1 MHSSSSSRDA
11 QSFIDRNSSSTSL
24 ATGKAS
30 AAPPKLSTREND
42 LELKDIRPSDANGG
56 TTHPNPSI
64 PVEEDIMQLARLGE
78 IGTIQ
83 KLFEKGKYDAKYKD
97 EEGITP
103 LHWAAINNQY
113 ALCKFLLDSG
123 AEVDAKGGESVATA
137 AMWAAQRCH
146 YYIVNLLLQHGAD
159 PLLTDIQGYNIL
171 HLAAIDGNAFLLVLL
186 LHQEIPVDVTDPQG
200 HTGLMWAAYKGF
212 PACVDLFLRWGAN
225 VNAVDEGGLSPLHW
239 ALVKGSPACVQKI
252 IEYGSDRF
260 AKTRDG
266 KTPAVVA
273 DEMKT
278 TNVWHRALNEC
289 GYDREGNLRALPF
302 GLTNFI
308 RTKQFTSK
316 FFFFWPFFVILLSI
330 FTLSNMV
337 IYVAVPTTI
346 VIVLGMQWI
355 AQQVANLG
363 PPEYRVLQR
372 TPFLAGVFAG
382 SLFWVGVR
390 WLVKVLP
397 NTYSSHPIL
406 NFFFAIFVCLTA
418 YFYGIS
424 MLEDPGYVPK
434 LGSRNQQRNTIT
446 DLFELWK
453 FDEDNFCVYCMIRKP
468 LRSKHCRRCKRCVSK
483 HDHHCPWID
492 NCVGAN
498 NLRHFLL
505 YIFSMEI
512 GIIIFIQLVLAHID
526 SIPAPSNAECN
537 ILSSFLCSIVT
548 RDTFTIVLTLWIG
561 LQLIWVTMLCL
572 VQLVQISRN
581 QTTYENM
588 RGHTLN
594 YASPAS
600 QAIASAI
607 TTGTTSVDMRGLS
620 ATGQGP
626 NPAMLPTTTPPHRR
640 APLHR
645 HSHGCLAQWKKLL
658 GLDTFVVTAQDGL
671 ERRGGGRNRNPFSR
685 GIVTNCK
692 DFWCDSASYFGK
704 RDTGSAMLDGEV
716 VNYNSMF
723 DMPLMTSS
731 RRNRTG
737 SGMVYRSIAGGDAV

>member
-1 MHSSSSSRDA
+1 MSSSSTSQDA
-11 QSFIDRNSSSTSL
+11 QGSIGRNSSSTSL
-24 ATGKAS
+24 TTGKA
-30 AAPPKLSTREND
+30 AVAPPKLSTRED
-42 LELKDIRPSDANGG
+42 ELELKDIKPDDGNNNKPAL
-56 TTHPNPSI
+56 PL
-64 PVEEDIMQLARLGE
+64 EEDIMQLSRLGE
-78 IGTIQ
+78 IAAIQ
-83 KLFEKGKYDAKYKD
+83 KLFESGKFDARYAD

-113 ALCKFLLDSG
+113 ALCKFLLQSG
-123 AEVDAKGGESVATA
+123 ADVNAKGGESVATA

-146 YYIVNLLLQHGAD
+146 YYIVNLLLNHGAD

-171 HLAAIDGNAFLLVLL
+171 HLATIDGNAFLLVLL

-273 DEMKT
+273 EEMKT
-278 TNVWHRALNEC
+278 AHVWYRALNEC
-289 GYDREGNLRALPF
+289 GYDREGNLRMLPL
-302 GLTNFI
+302 GLTNLV

-316 FFFFWPFFVILLSI
+316 FFFFWPFLVILFSI

-337 IYVAVPTTI
+337 IYISIPVTI
-346 VIVLGMQWI
+346 GIVFGMQWI
-355 AQQVANLG
+355 AQRVANLG
-363 PPEYRVLQR
+363 PPEYRELQK

-390 WLVKVLP
+390 WISKVLP
-397 NTYSSHPIL
+397 NTYTSHPFL
-406 NFFFAIFVCLTA
+406 NLFFAVFFGLTA
-418 YFYGIS
+418 YFYGLA
-424 MLEDPGYVPK
+424 MLEDPGFVPK
-434 LGSRNQQRNTIT
+434 PGSRNQQRDTIT
-446 DLFELWK
+446 KLFEIWK

-498 NLRHFLL
+498 NLRHFIL

-512 GIIIFIQLVLAHID
+512 GIVFFIRLVMAHID
-526 SIPAPSNAECN
+526 LIPVPPNAECN
-537 ILSSFLCSIVT
+537 ILSSTLCDIFS
-548 RDTFTIVLTLWIG
+548 RDTFTIVLTIWTSG
-561 LQLIWVTMLCL
+561 QLIWVSMLCI

-581 QTTYENM
+581 QTTYESM
-588 RGHTLN
+588 RGHTLDYSN
-594 YASPAS
+594 SAS
-600 QAIASAI
+600 QAITSAI
-607 TTGTTSVDMRGLS
+607 TTGTTSVDLGGLS

-626 NPAMLPTTTPPHRR
+626 DPAIPPTVPSHRRPPPHR
-640 APLHR
+640 HD
-645 HSHGCLAQWKKLL
+645 HGCLSQWKRLL
-658 GLDTFVVTAQDGL
+658 GLDTFVATAQDGL
-671 ERRGGGRNRNPFSR
+671 DRRGAGRYRNPFSR
-685 GIVTNCK
+685 GVITNCK
-692 DFWCDSASYFGK
+692 DFWCDTEPYFGK

-716 VNYNSMF
+716 VNYTRLF
-723 DMPLMTSS
+723 DMPLMIRSGGS
-731 RRNRTG
+731 RAG
-737 SGMVYRSIAGGDAV
+737 SGMVYRSVAAEDAV